1 MEVPTAQP
9 CTGVNSTILTL
20 PISPHPRLYP
30 RSRPRGASTDDL
42 VVVKV
47 VVQVV
52 VVVMVVKVALPDET
66 DLRRARVH
74 SAARWGSQICK
85 SLAW

>member
-1 MEVPTAQP
+1 M
-9 CTGVNSTILTL
+9 
-20 PISPHPRLYP
+20 
-30 RSRPRGASTDDL
+30 
-42 VVVKV
+42 VVKE

-85 SLAW
+85 SLVWLRTEDSCVIDLHNCPTLTRGRS

>member
-1 MEVPTAQP
+1 
-9 CTGVNSTILTL
+9 
-20 PISPHPRLYP
+20 
-30 RSRPRGASTDDL
+30 L